1 MESPSAN
8 LAYLL
13 PKLPRKA
20 LPAHPD
26 NRQILTAEANLAPAK
41 FAGNRRICQGQG
53 AGKIALT
60 AGVLAEEREAAIAA
74 GMNDFLAKPL
84 NLETMTQTLER
95 YSRLAAQ

>member
-1 MESPSAN
+1 LESPSAN

-26 NRQILTAEANLAPAK
+26 HRQILAVEANLAPAK

-53 AGKIALT
+53 AGKIALS
-60 AGVLAEEREAAIAA
+60 AGVLHGAQGKGLNFSQLGAPRPK
-74 GMNDFLAKPL
+74 LA
-84 NLETMTQTLER
+84 NLDRPKSAHT
-95 YSRLAAQ
+95 Y